1 MTRCKLEDLNLID
14 NFLFEALVS
23 HPEFGEPFCRIMLS
37 ILMQREVRQ
46 VKVVS
51 QKVYPGSDTD
61 RHGSRL
67 DVYVEEYFN
76 GDMNMDIGGLP
87 VLYDIEP
94 EKGEKN
100 KSSLPRRVRF
110 YHSSIDHGSL
120 ASGTEYL
127 KLRHVYVI
135 MITTFDPFGY
145 DHILYTV
152 RNTCIEVPEYPYDD
166 GAATFF
172 FYTKGKKGE
181 CADEIRELLNFM
193 ENTQDANAVSPRIRQ
208 IFDMVS
214 MVKQDER
221 MKVAYVK
228 SFERDELIRE
238 EGREQVREEMQAE
251 LDRTKAEADR
261 TKAEADRTK
270 AEADRTKAEAAEA
283 KALLSEKDKRIEALE
298 KQIAELRKMAGS
310 AAHMTYESE

>member
-1 MTRCKLEDLNLID
+1 MTRRKLEDLNLID

-37 ILMQREVRQ
+37 ILMQREGGQ

-120 ASGTEYL
+120 ASGAEYL

-214 MVKQDER
+214 MVKHDER

-228 SFERDELIRE
+228 SFERDELIRQEGRE

-251 LDRTKAEADR
+251 L
-261 TKAEADRTK
+261 DRTK

>member
-1 MTRCKLEDLNLID
+1 
-14 NFLFEALVS
+14 
-23 HPEFGEPFCRIMLS
+23 
-37 ILMQREVRQ
+37 
-46 VKVVS
+46 
-51 QKVYPGSDTD
+51 
-61 RHGSRL
+61 
-67 DVYVEEYFN
+67 
-76 GDMNMDIGGLP
+76 MNMDIGGLP

-152 RNTCIEVPEYPYDD
+152 RNTCIEVPELPYDD

-172 FYTKGKKGE
+172 FYTKGKEGK
-181 CADEIRELLNFM
+181 CADEIRELLHF
-193 ENTQDANAVSPRIRQ
+193 RIRQ
-208 IFDMVS
+208 ILDMVS
-214 MVKQDER
+214 MVKHDER

-228 SFERDELIRE
+228 SFERDELIRQ
-238 EGREQVREEMQAE
+238 EGREEMQAE
-251 LDRTKAEADR
+251 VDRA
-261 TKAEADRTK
+261 
-270 AEADRTKAEAAEA
+270 KAEAAEA
-283 KALLSEKDKRIEALE
+283 RAAADAALHEKDKRIEALE
-298 KQIAELRKMAGS
+298 KQLAELR
-310 AAHMTYESE
+310 AAMN